1 MVLHFPDRSRGV
13 NESQFSEKA
22 EGRKVRNV
30 TAWLRKLWNFQYG
43 NNTGRKARQAVEV
56 SASECQG

>member
-22 EGRKVRNV
+22 KGRKARNV
-30 TAWLRKLWNFQYG
+30 MACLRKLWNFRCG
-43 NNTGRKARQAVEV
+43 NNTGHKSGQAVEV
-56 SASECQG
+56 RGSECQG